1 MSLSIGTRLNA
12 AGEEGRRRIDHS
24 KKSPHHRQR
33 ADKNSKDG
41 KMAKKKADQKQR
53 QKTTVKEG
61 KKHKMHATADN
72 GKQPHGMTAGKQA
85 NKANDKVPRSKKK
98 QENPQPKKTDESKRN
113 SVTVRRLT
121 RPYARKTAC
130 LDVTGSPC
138 TVAVVD
144 TIDDAKSLM
153 FLVSGSIR
161 YEYNGKELRILA
173 TTKSVA
179 NAVRVVGWN
188 VADREVTDRHA
199 AIRFVVMMQNPH
211 TGGMLRDE
219 QITEKSLRNARPTLT
234 ACLVTHD
241 DVPGSQQHDG
251 TVLHMLCE
259 RRMSQV
265 PMPLKP
271 SVARTTLVPTSGH
284 MSAENAIVGITE
296 FADAVNKAIAMC
308 AIRIRGVAKATSK
321 EATATSCLDVTV
333 SVDGMKGSFALN
345 KALCLMKQRQAGEL
359 PFDAYGQRIAGAFV
373 SKGRWYV
380 TYAPTALDTFQPY
393 FATIDHVMPQRTPS
407 SVDALC
413 NMALM
418 TQASNMRKDGAIIGT
433 RLPNE
438 PIASMNVLKW
448 MLMGLR
454 YVGKQNLDK
463 DTLDMVSESYA
474 YEALECLKYLYR
486 PCGLKKDWVTPVRKT
501 AATKRHGK

>member
-1 MSLSIGTRLNA
+1 MRQEKGKS
-12 AGEEGRRRIDHS
+12 RIDYS
-24 KKSPHHRQR
+24 KKSPYYRQR
-33 ADKNSKDG
+33 VDKNSKDG
-41 KMAKKKADQKQR
+41 KMAKQMQKS
-53 QKTTVKEG
+53 VAKEG
-61 KKHKMHATADN
+61 KKRM
-72 GKQPHGMTAGKQA
+72 QA
-85 NKANDKVPRSKKK
+85 NARDDGSKKR

-113 SVTVRRLT
+113 SVPVKRLT

-138 TVAVVD
+138 TVAVID

-153 FLVSGSIR
+153 FLVNGSIR
-161 YEYNGKELRILA
+161 YEYNGKELRIPA
-173 TTKSVA
+173 TAKSVA

-188 VADREVTDRHA
+188 VADRDVTDRHA

-241 DVPGSQQHDG
+241 DAPGSQQHDG
-251 TVLHMLCE
+251 TVLHMLCK

-265 PMPLKP
+265 PMPLKTTT
-271 SVARTTLVPTSGH
+271 AHATLVPTPRN
-284 MSAENAIVGITE
+284 MSADNTIVGITE

-308 AIRIRGVAKATSK
+308 AIRIRGGAKATSK
-321 EATATSCLDVTV
+321 GAAATSCLDVTV
-333 SVDGMKGSFALN
+333 SVGGMEGSFALN

-359 PFDAYGQRIAGAFV
+359 PLDAYGQRIAGAFV

-380 TYAPTALDTFQPY
+380 TYTPTTLDTFQPY

-413 NMALM
+413 NMVLM
-418 TQASNMRKDGAIIGT
+418 MQASNMRKDGTIIGT

-438 PIASMNVLKW
+438 PIVSMNVLKW
-448 MLMGLR
+448 MLMGLQ

-463 DTLDMVSESYA
+463 ATLDMVNESYA

-486 PCGLKKDWVTPVRKT
+486 PCGLKKDWVTPIRKT
-501 AATKRHGK
+501 AAAKRHGK

>member
-1 MSLSIGTRLNA
+1 
-12 AGEEGRRRIDHS
+12 
-24 KKSPHHRQR
+24 
-33 ADKNSKDG
+33 
-41 KMAKKKADQKQR
+41 MAKKKADQKQR

-113 SVTVRRLT
+113 SVPVRRLT

-161 YEYNGKELRILA
+161 YEYNGKELRIPA

-199 AIRFVVMMQNPH
+199 AIRFVVMMQDSD
-211 TGGMLRDE
+211 TGSMLRDE
-219 QITEKSLRNARPTLT
+219 QITKKSLRDARPTLA
-234 ACLVTHD
+234 ACLVTKD
-241 DVPGSQQHDG
+241 DATGSQQHDG

-265 PMPLKP
+265 PLPLKP
-271 SVARTTLVPTSGH
+271 SVARNTLSPTPMH
-284 MSAENAIVGITE
+284 MSAESGIVGITE
-296 FADAVNKAIAMC
+296 FADAVRQAIAMC
-308 AIRIRGVAKATSK
+308 AVRIRGGSKASHK
-321 EATATSCLDVTV
+321 GAAATSCLDVIV
-333 SVDGMKGSFALN
+333 SVDGIEGSFALN
-345 KALCLMKQRQAGEL
+345 KALCLLKQRQAGEL
-359 PFDAYGQRIAGAFV
+359 PLDAYGQRIAGAFV
-373 SKGRWYV
+373 FKERWYV
-380 TYAPTALDTFQPY
+380 TYAPTTLDTFQPY
-393 FATIDHVMPQRTPS
+393 FSTIDHVMPQRTPS

-418 TQASNMRKDGAIIGT
+418 MQASNLKKNGATIGT
-433 RLPNE
+433 RLPSE
-438 PIASMNVLKW
+438 PIASMHVLKW
-448 MLMGLR
+448 MLAGLM
-454 YVGKQNLDK
+454 YVGKRNLDK
-463 DTLDMVSESYA
+463 ATLDTVGESYA

-486 PCGLKKDWVTPVRKT
+486 PCGLKKDWVTPIRK
-501 AATKRHGK
+501 AAAAKSSSE

>member
-1 MSLSIGTRLNA
+1 
-12 AGEEGRRRIDHS
+12 
-24 KKSPHHRQR
+24 
-33 ADKNSKDG
+33 
-41 KMAKKKADQKQR
+41 MAKKKAVQKQK
-53 QKTTVKEG
+53 QKTTAKEG

-72 GKQPHGMTAGKQA
+72 GKQPHGVTAAKQA
-85 NKANDKVPRSKKK
+85 NKANDEAPQSKRKRTQTNASDDGSKKR
-98 QENPQPKKTDESKRN
+98 QENPQPKKADESKRD
-113 SVTVRRLT
+113 SVPVKRLT
-121 RPYARKTAC
+121 RSYTRKTAC

-161 YEYNGKELRILA
+161 YEYNGKELRIP
-173 TTKSVA
+173 TTAKSVA

-199 AIRFVVMMQNPH
+199 AIRFVVMMQDPH

-241 DVPGSQQHDG
+241 DVSGSQQHDG
-251 TVLHMLCE
+251 AVFHMLCE

-271 SVARTTLVPTSGH
+271 SVARTTLVPTPSH
-284 MSAENAIVGITE
+284 MSAENAIVDITE

-308 AIRIRGVAKATSK
+308 AIRIRGGAKATSTG
-321 EATATSCLDVTV
+321 AAATSCLDVTV

-345 KALCLMKQRQAGEL
+345 KALCLMKRQAGEL

-380 TYAPTALDTFQPY
+380 TYAPTTFDTFQLY
-393 FATIDHVMPQRTPS
+393 FATIDHVMPQRAPS

-413 NMALM
+413 NMVLM

-448 MLMGLR
+448 MLTGLQ
-454 YVGKQNLDK
+454 YVGKKNHDK

-474 YEALECLKYLYR
+474 YEALECLKYLYC
-486 PCGLKKDWVTPVRKT
+486 PCGLKKDWITPIRNTT
-501 AATKRHGK
+501 AAKRHGK

>member
-1 MSLSIGTRLNA
+1 MRQEKGKS
-12 AGEEGRRRIDHS
+12 RIDYS
-24 KKSPHHRQR
+24 KKSPYYRQR
-33 ADKNSKDG
+33 VDKNSKDG
-41 KMAKKKADQKQR
+41 KMAKQMQKS
-53 QKTTVKEG
+53 VAKEG
-61 KKHKMHATADN
+61 KKRT
-72 GKQPHGMTAGKQA
+72 QA
-85 NKANDKVPRSKKK
+85 NTRDDGSKKR

-113 SVTVRRLT
+113 SVPVKRLT
-121 RPYARKTAC
+121 RPYTRKTAY

-153 FLVSGSIR
+153 FLVNGSIR
-161 YEYNGKELRILA
+161 YEYNGKELRIPA
-173 TTKSVA
+173 TAKSVA
-179 NAVRVVGWN
+179 NAVRLVGWN
-188 VADREVTDRHA
+188 VADRDVTDRHA
-199 AIRFVVMMQNPH
+199 AIRFVVMMQDPR

-219 QITEKSLRNARPTLT
+219 QITEKSLRSARPTLT

-241 DVPGSQQHDG
+241 DAPGSQQHDG
-251 TVLHMLCE
+251 TVLHMLCK

-265 PMPLKP
+265 PMPLKT
-271 SVARTTLVPTSGH
+271 STAHATLVPTPSH
-284 MSAENAIVGITE
+284 MSAENAIVGISE

-308 AIRIRGVAKATSK
+308 VIRTRGGAKATSK
-321 EATATSCLDVTV
+321 GAAATSCLDVTV
-333 SVDGMKGSFALN
+333 SVDGMEGSFALN

-359 PFDAYGQRIAGAFV
+359 PFDAYGQRIVGAFV

-380 TYAPTALDTFQPY
+380 TYAPTTLDTFQPY

-413 NMALM
+413 NMVLM
-418 TQASNMRKDGAIIGT
+418 MQASNMRKDGAIIGT

-438 PIASMNVLKW
+438 PIVSMTVLKW
-448 MLMGLR
+448 MLTGLR

-463 DTLDMVSESYA
+463 ATLDMVNESYA

-486 PCGLKKDWVTPVRKT
+486 PCGLKKDWATPIRKT
-501 AATKRHGK
+501 AAVKKHGK

>member
-1 MSLSIGTRLNA
+1 
-12 AGEEGRRRIDHS
+12 
-24 KKSPHHRQR
+24 
-33 ADKNSKDG
+33 
-41 KMAKKKADQKQR
+41 MAKQKADQKQM
-53 QKTTVKEG
+53 QKSAAKEG
-61 KKHKMHATADN
+61 KKRT
-72 GKQPHGMTAGKQA
+72 QA
-85 NKANDKVPRSKKK
+85 NASDDGGKKR
-98 QENPQPKKTDESKRN
+98 QGNPQPKKTDESKRD
-113 SVTVRRLT
+113 SVPVKRLT
-121 RPYARKTAC
+121 RPYARKTAY

-153 FLVSGSIR
+153 FIVNGSIR
-161 YEYNGKELRILA
+161 YEYNGKELRIPA
-173 TTKSVA
+173 MAKSVA
-179 NAVRVVGWN
+179 NAVRLVGWD
-188 VADREVTDRHA
+188 VADRDVTDRHA
-199 AIRFVVMMQNPH
+199 AIRFVVMMQNPC

-219 QITEKSLRNARPTLT
+219 QITEKSLRSARPTLT

-241 DVPGSQQHDG
+241 DVPGSQQHDD
-251 TVLHMLCE
+251 TVLHMLCK

-265 PMPLKP
+265 PMPLKA
-271 SVARTTLVPTSGH
+271 STARVTLVPTPRN
-284 MSAENAIVGITE
+284 MSADNAIVGISE

-308 AIRIRGVAKATSK
+308 AIRIRGGAKATSK
-321 EATATSCLDVTV
+321 GAAATSCLDVTV
-333 SVDGMKGSFALN
+333 SVGGMEGTFALN
-345 KALCLMKQRQAGEL
+345 KALCLMKQRQADEL

-393 FATIDHVMPQRTPS
+393 FATIDHIMPQHTPS

-413 NMALM
+413 NMVLM
-418 TQASNMRKDGAIIGT
+418 MQASNMRKDGAIIGT

-448 MLMGLR
+448 MLTGLR

-463 DTLDMVSESYA
+463 ATLDMVNESYA

-486 PCGLKKDWVTPVRKT
+486 PCGLKKDWVTPIRKT
-501 AATKRHGK
+501 TAAKRHGK

>member
-1 MSLSIGTRLNA
+1 M
-12 AGEEGRRRIDHS
+12 
-24 KKSPHHRQR
+24 
-33 ADKNSKDG
+33 
-41 KMAKKKADQKQR
+41 
-53 QKTTVKEG
+53 
-61 KKHKMHATADN
+61 
-72 GKQPHGMTAGKQA
+72 
-85 NKANDKVPRSKKK
+85 
-98 QENPQPKKTDESKRN
+98 
-113 SVTVRRLT
+113 RRLT

-161 YEYNGKELRILA
+161 YEYNGKELRIPA
-173 TTKSVA
+173 TAKSVA

-241 DVPGSQQHDG
+241 DVSGSQQHDG

-271 SVARTTLVPTSGH
+271 SVARTTLVPTPGH
-284 MSAENAIVGITE
+284 MSAENAIVDIAE

-308 AIRIRGVAKATSK
+308 AIRLRSGAKATSK

-359 PFDAYGQRIAGAFV
+359 PLDAYGQCIVGAFV
-373 SKGRWYV
+373 SASIRLCSLRGEPETCRDHAAGVLY
-380 TYAPTALDTFQPY
+380 TAS
-393 FATIDHVMPQRTPS
+393 R
-407 SVDALC
+407 
-413 NMALM
+413 
-418 TQASNMRKDGAIIGT
+418 
-433 RLPNE
+433 
-438 PIASMNVLKW
+438 
-448 MLMGLR
+448 
-454 YVGKQNLDK
+454 
-463 DTLDMVSESYA
+463 
-474 YEALECLKYLYR
+474 
-486 PCGLKKDWVTPVRKT
+486 
-501 AATKRHGK
+501 